1 MGMKGI
7 GSAFIVGGALIASF
21 LSPMNSPENSPIK
34 GAYEDLGALGD
45 QVIEVYEAVKD
56 MKEEKEKNG
65 DLIDNLNKDDDKNP
79 DPPDLSDIK
88 EKLDDYIKDEAE
100 HLDLSDKEL
109 VDNNADLF
117 NQHTK
122 DS

>member
-1 MGMKGI
+1 MGMKDI

-56 MKEEKEKNG
+56 AIPPALPV
-65 DLIDNLNKDDDKNP
+65 LIASSEPSPQAAEYISSYKAAP
-79 DPPDLSDIK
+79 GGAAVEFSGGT
-88 EKLDDYIKDEAE
+88 KLVLPKPGRHMAI
-100 HLDLSDKEL
+100 
-109 VDNNADLF
+109 NALCIGV
-117 NQHTK
+117 
-122 DS
+122 